1 MLHRMALAGAAMTLN
16 LPRKKPKPRRYRSPL
31 GPPYPTTRQQRR
43 AMMRASKAALARL
56 ATGDT
61 NVR

>member
-16 LPRKKPKPRRYRSPL
+16 MPRKKPKPRRYRSPL

-43 AMMRASKAALARL
+43 AMMRASKAA
-56 ATGDT
+56 
-61 NVR
+61 

>member
-1 MLHRMALAGAAMTLN
+1 MLHRLALAGAAMTLN
-16 LPRKKPKPRRYRSPL
+16 MPRKKPKPRRYRAAL

-56 ATGDT
+56 ASSEGE
-61 NVR
+61 

>member
-1 MLHRMALAGAAMTLN
+1 MGMHRMPLLGALALTLD

-56 ATGDT
+56 ACSEGE
-61 NVR
+61 